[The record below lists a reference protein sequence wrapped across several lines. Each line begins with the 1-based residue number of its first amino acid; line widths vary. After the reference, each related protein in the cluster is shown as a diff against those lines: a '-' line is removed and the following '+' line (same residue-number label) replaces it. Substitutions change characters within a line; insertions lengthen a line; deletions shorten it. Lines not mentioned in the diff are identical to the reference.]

1 MSRYGRSVTP
11 AIGAMTTGCSS
22 WIGPIRAM
30 PQTPPS
36 QRRLAGA
43 GTARERPRLLL
54 LAQAVLLPELLRP
67 AGAGHHALAHAGVER
82 MAVRAHFDSHVARG
96 GTHLERRS
104 AGARNRGAVVF
115 GMNPLLHPG
124 SPLRRESDGPSSG
137 ANIQAI
143 IPHRPGGKTT
153 RRSPA
158 PSPMLKYWRLR
169 HKSSTPR
176 RGGCS
181 VRARAF
187 RWLSALLFVLLPASV
202 VFAQPAPVRGG
213 HLVVVQS
220 AEPPILD
227 PS

>member
-1 MSRYGRSVTP
+1 
-11 AIGAMTTGCSS
+11 
-22 WIGPIRAM
+22 
-30 PQTPPS
+30 
-36 QRRLAGA
+36 
-43 GTARERPRLLL
+43 
-54 LAQAVLLPELLRP
+54 
-67 AGAGHHALAHAGVER
+67 
-82 MAVRAHFDSHVARG
+82 RAHFDSHVARG

-143 IPHRPGGKTT
+143 IPHRHGGKAS
-153 RRSPA
+153 RRPPA

-176 RGGCS
+176 RGGCTQ
-181 VRARAF
+181 RARAF
-187 RWLSALLFVLLPASV
+187 RWVTALLFVLLPASV

-227 PS
+227 PSATTATAATAIVHHNVLEGLVKITSSGAIVPALAESWTISPDAMEYVFH